1 MVARGGIV
9 WAGHL
14 HHTGIFK
21 TKICISHLLSENDMM
36 QILLP
41 IHILAGT
48 IALLCAALA
57 VSSEKGKKLHV
68 FSGRTY
74 FWCMVAIFL
83 TAIPMS
89 IITSDIFLFLIAI
102 FSFYLAFA
110 GMRFARNRKGV
121 ATTLDWITVSLMIL
135 SGVGMWILAA
145 NYFTNNDSQYIPLL
159 VFGFLAIALGYADF
173 KSHKNKTAIGKE
185 RLSRHLTNM
194 MGGTI
199 AVITAVL
206 VVNVDLKPEWVW
218 WVLPTVLIT
227 PVIFWWNAKVLK

>member
-1 MVARGGIV
+1 M
-9 WAGHL
+9 
-14 HHTGIFK
+14 IFQAN
-21 TKICISHLLSENDMM
+21 HPQLLSGNEMM

-48 IALLCAALA
+48 IALLCAAMA

-68 FSGRTY
+68 LSGRTY

-89 IITSDIFLFLIAI
+89 IITSNIFLFLIAI

-121 ATTLDWITVSLMIL
+121 ATTLDWTAVGLMIL
-135 SGVGMWILAA
+135 SGLGMWILSAI
-145 NYFTNNDSQYIPLL
+145 YFSNNNSQYIVLL

-206 VVNVDLKPEWVW
+206 VVNVDLEPAWVW
-218 WVLPTVLIT
+218 WVLPTALIT
-227 PVIFWWNAKVLK
+227 PVIFWWNVKVLK

>member
-1 MVARGGIV
+1 
-9 WAGHL
+9 
-14 HHTGIFK
+14 
-21 TKICISHLLSENDMM
+21 MM
-36 QILLP
+36 EILLLL
-41 IHILAGT
+41 HITVGT

-68 FSGRTY
+68 LSGRTY

-83 TAIPMS
+83 TSIPMS
-89 IITSDIFLFLIAI
+89 IITSNIFLFLIAI

-121 ATTLDWITVSLMIL
+121 ATTLDWIIVSLMIL

-145 NYFTNNDSQYIPLL
+145 IYFTNNNSQYIPLL
-159 VFGFLAIALGYADF
+159 VFGFIAIALGYADF

-194 MGGTI
+194 LGGTI

-206 VVNVDLKPEWVW
+206 AVNVDLEPAWVW
-218 WVLPTVLIT
+218 WVLPTALIT
-227 PVIFWWNAKVLK
+227 PVIFWWNVKVLK

>member
-1 MVARGGIV
+1 
-9 WAGHL
+9 
-14 HHTGIFK
+14 
-21 TKICISHLLSENDMM
+21 MM

-57 VSSEKGKKLHV
+57 LTSEKGKKLHV
-68 FSGRTY
+68 LSGRTY

-89 IITSDIFLFLIAI
+89 IITSNIFLFLIAI

-121 ATTLDWITVSLMIL
+121 ATTLDWTAVGLMIL
-135 SGVGMWILAA
+135 SGLGMWILSAI
-145 NYFTNNDSQYIPLL
+145 YFSNNNSQYIVLL

-173 KSHKNKTAIGKE
+173 RSYKNKTATGKK
-185 RLSRHLTNM
+185 RLSRHLTYM

-206 VVNVDLKPEWVW
+206 VVNVDLEPAWVW
-218 WVLPTVLIT
+218 WVLPTLLIT
-227 PVIFWWNAKVLK
+227 PVIFWWNVKVLK

>member
-1 MVARGGIV
+1 
-9 WAGHL
+9 
-14 HHTGIFK
+14 
-21 TKICISHLLSENDMM
+21 MM

-68 FSGRTY
+68 LSGRTY

-89 IITSDIFLFLIAI
+89 IITSNIFLFLIAI

-121 ATTLDWITVSLMIL
+121 ATTLDWIIVSLMIL

-145 NYFTNNDSQYIPLL
+145 IYFTNNNSQYIPLL
-159 VFGFLAIALGYADF
+159 VFGFIAIALGYADF

-206 VVNVDLKPEWVW
+206 AVNVDLEPAWVW
-218 WVLPTVLIT
+218 WVLPTALIT
-227 PVIFWWNAKVLK
+227 PVIFWWNVKVLK

>member
-1 MVARGGIV
+1 
-9 WAGHL
+9 
-14 HHTGIFK
+14 
-21 TKICISHLLSENDMM
+21 MM

-68 FSGRTY
+68 LSGRTY
-74 FWCMVAIFL
+74 FWCMVDIFL

-89 IITSDIFLFLIAI
+89 IITSNIFLFLIAI

-121 ATTLDWITVSLMIL
+121 ATTLDWIIVSLMIL

-145 NYFTNNDSQYIPLL
+145 IYFTNNNSQYIPLL
-159 VFGFLAIALGYADF
+159 VFGFIAIALGYADF

-194 MGGTI
+194 LGGTI

-206 VVNVDLKPEWVW
+206 AVNVDLEPAWVW
-218 WVLPTVLIT
+218 WVLPTALIT
-227 PVIFWWNAKVLK
+227 PVIFWWNVKVLK

>member
-1 MVARGGIV
+1 
-9 WAGHL
+9 
-14 HHTGIFK
+14 
-21 TKICISHLLSENDMM
+21 MM
-36 QILLP
+36 QILLT

-57 VSSEKGKKLHV
+57 VTSEKGKKLHV
-68 FSGRTY
+68 LSGRTY

-89 IITSDIFLFLIAI
+89 IITSNIFLFLIAI

-121 ATTLDWITVSLMIL
+121 ATTLDWTAVGLMIL
-135 SGVGMWILAA
+135 SGLGMWILSAI
-145 NYFTNNDSQYIPLL
+145 YFSNNNSQYIVLF

-173 KSHKNKTAIGKE
+173 RSYKNKTATGKK

-206 VVNVDLKPEWVW
+206 VVNVDLEPAWVW
-218 WVLPTVLIT
+218 WVLPTALIT
-227 PVIFWWNAKVLK
+227 PVIFWWNVKVLK

>member
-1 MVARGGIV
+1 MS
-9 WAGHL
+9 
-14 HHTGIFK
+14 T
-21 TKICISHLLSENDMM
+21 
-36 QILLP
+36 LLP
-41 IHILAGT
+41 IHIFCGA

-57 VSSEKGKKLHV
+57 VSSEKGKLLHV

-74 FWCMVAIFL
+74 FWCMVVIFS

-89 IITSDIFLFLIAI
+89 IINNNIFLFLIAI

-121 ATTLDWITVSLMIL
+121 ATTLDWIIVSLMIL

-145 NYFTNNDSQYIPLL
+145 IYFTNNNSQYIPLL
-159 VFGFLAIALGYADF
+159 VFGFIAIALGYADF

-206 VVNVDLKPEWVW
+206 VVNVDLEPAWVW
-218 WVLPTVLIT
+218 WVLPTALIT
-227 PVIFWWNAKVLK
+227 PVIFWWNVKVLK

>member
-1 MVARGGIV
+1 
-9 WAGHL
+9 
-14 HHTGIFK
+14 
-21 TKICISHLLSENDMM
+21 MM

-48 IALLCAALA
+48 IALLCAAMA
-57 VSSEKGKKLHV
+57 VSSEKGKKIHV
-68 FSGRTY
+68 LAGRAY

-83 TAIPMS
+83 TSIPMS
-89 IITSDIFLFLIAI
+89 IITNNIFLFLIAI

-121 ATTLDWITVSLMIL
+121 TTTLDWIIISLMIL

-145 NYFTNNDSQYIPLL
+145 IYFTNNNSQYIPLL

-206 VVNVDLKPEWVW
+206 VVNVDLEPAWVW
-218 WVLPTVLIT
+218 WVLPTALIT
-227 PVIFWWNAKVLK
+227 PVIFWWNVKILK

>member
-1 MVARGGIV
+1 
-9 WAGHL
+9 
-14 HHTGIFK
+14 
-21 TKICISHLLSENDMM
+21 MM

-48 IALLCAALA
+48 IALLCAAMA

-68 FSGRTY
+68 LSGRTY

-89 IITSDIFLFLIAI
+89 IITSNIFLFLIAI

-121 ATTLDWITVSLMIL
+121 ATTLDWIIVSLMIL

-145 NYFTNNDSQYIPLL
+145 IYFTNNNSQYIPLL
-159 VFGFLAIALGYADF
+159 VFGFIAIALGYADF

-194 MGGTI
+194 LGGTI

-206 VVNVDLKPEWVW
+206 AVNVDLEPAWVW
-218 WVLPTVLIT
+218 WVLPTALIT
-227 PVIFWWNAKVLK
+227 PVIFWWNVKVLK